1 MPQLKGRAGA
11 GASAFRWMFLSPEQP
26 QARLPPMIGK
36 TFTTML
42 GGRELSIETGKLAK
56 LVSGSVTVRYGDTLL
71 LVTAQASDSQSK
83 LDFLPLT
90 VEFEERHYAVGKI
103 PGSFQ
108 RREGRPGEKAILSAR
123 ITDRQIRPLFPK
135 GYRHETQVIIT
146 VLSADG
152 QNAPDVLGPIG
163 AAAALSIS
171 DIPWAGPT
179 ACVRVGQIDGQ
190 YVVNPTTEQL
200 TRSRMDLVV
209 AGTREAVMMVECG
222 AQTVSEDD
230 LVGAIEFA
238 HAEMQG
244 VIALIEQMRAE
255 VGHEK
260 FNFLEEEG
268 PATDYVPELTEKAK
282 AAGLRDALLT
292 HGKKDRSARLK
303 ALRNGLIE
311 SYVPDPTAEGSAELT
326 QALKDAFGKVEKR
339 ELRRLILEENLR
351 ADGRDSKTV
360 RPIWIEAR
368 PLPTAHGSAVFTR
381 GETQVLGVTTL
392 GTERDEILIDD
403 LTAESGDKFLLH
415 YNFPP
420 YSTGEVKRMG
430 GQSRREIGHGNLAKR
445 AIRAVL
451 PSFEEFPY
459 VIRVVGDVLESNGS
473 SSMGT
478 VCAGTLSLM
487 DAGVP
492 LKAPVAGVAM
502 GLVMEGEQ
510 YRVLTDIL
518 GLEDALGDMDFK
530 VCGTAEGVTA
540 LQMDIKVGGITPQ
553 IMREALAQAKEGRL
567 HILGKMAEV
576 LAAPRSELSP
586 TAPRI
591 LSLKINPELIGKVIG
606 PGGKQVRE
614 LEAMG
619 AQVTI
624 EEDGTVRIFSASGES
639 AEAVKARIEAV
650 TKEAKVGEEF
660 EGTVVKIAP
669 FGAFVNLFPGQD
681 GMLHISQLSE
691 QRVENVEDV
700 LTVGDK
706 LKVKIANIDDRGKI
720 DLIRP
725 ELEGK
730 VPLREP
736 RAPRGGDRGPRR
748 DGDRGGDRGPRREFS
763 DRGPRPEG
771 ARSERP
777 EGQRT
782 ERPATAPATQESSQS
797 SDAPATPVFP
807 RRED

>member
-1 MPQLKGRAGA
+1 
-11 GASAFRWMFLSPEQP
+11 
-26 QARLPPMIGK
+26 
-36 TFTTML
+36 ML
-42 GGRELSIETGKLAK
+42 GGKELSIETGKLAK
-56 LVSGSVTVRYGDTLL
+56 LVSGSVTVRYGDTVL
-71 LVTAQASDSQSK
+71 LVTAQASDTQSK

-103 PGSFQ
+103 PGSFH

-152 QNAPDVLGPIG
+152 QNLPDVLGPIG
-163 AAAALSIS
+163 ASAALSVS

-179 ACVRVGQIDGQ
+179 ACVRVGQVDGTF
-190 YVVNPTTEQL
+190 VVNPTAEQL

-209 AGTREAVMMVECG
+209 AGTRDAVMMVECG
-222 AQTVSEDD
+222 AQTVSEDEI
-230 LVGAIEFA
+230 VSAIEFA
-238 HAEMQG
+238 HAQMQP
-244 VIALIEQMRAE
+244 IIDLIEQMRAE
-255 VGHEK
+255 VGQEK
-260 FNFLEEEG
+260 FNFVAEG
-268 PATDYVPELTEKAK
+268 DLTVDLVPELAEKAR
-282 AAGLRDALLT
+282 AGGLRGALLT
-292 HGKKDRSARLK
+292 VKKKDRSARTK
-303 ALRNGLIE
+303 AVRDAIIAE
-311 SYVPDPTAEGSAELT
+311 YVPDAEAEGAAERIT
-326 QALKDAFGKVEKR
+326 ALKNAYAKVEKQ
-339 ELRRLILEENLR
+339 ELRRLILEEDLR

-368 PLPTAHGSAVFTR
+368 PLPRAHGSAIFTR
-381 GETQVLGVTTL
+381 GETQVLGITTL

-403 LTAESGDKFLLH
+403 LTEETGDKFLLH

-459 VIRVVGDVLESNGS
+459 VIRVVGEVLESNGS
-473 SSMGT
+473 SSMAT

-502 GLVMEGEQ
+502 GLVMEEGR
-510 YRVLTDIL
+510 YRILTDIL

-530 VCGTAEGVTA
+530 VCGSAEGVTA

-553 IMREALAQAKEGRL
+553 VMREALAQAREGRL
-567 HILGKMAEV
+567 HILGKMSEV
-576 LAAPRSELSP
+576 LSAPRAELSP

-591 LSLKINPELIGKVIG
+591 VSLKINPELIGKVIG

-624 EEDGTVRIFSASGES
+624 EEDGSIRIFSADGQA
-639 AEAVKARIEAV
+639 AEAVKARIEGL
-650 TKEAKVGEEF
+650 TREAKVGEEF
-660 EGTVVKIAP
+660 EGTVVKTAP

-681 GMLHISQLSE
+681 GMLHISQISE
-691 QRVENVEDV
+691 ERISAVEDA
-700 LTVGDK
+700 LNVGDK
-706 LKVKIANIDDRGKI
+706 LRVKIVNIDDRGKI

-730 VPLREP
+730 IAPREP
-736 RAPRGGDRGPRR
+736 RAPRGGE
-748 DGDRGGDRGPRREFS
+748 RGGDRGPRREFG
-763 DRGPRPEG
+763 DRGPRGPRPEG
-771 ARSERP
+771 DRPPRQDENRREEGERP
-777 EGQRT
+777 A
-782 ERPATAPATQESSQS
+782 ATAPAPTSE
-797 SDAPATPVFP
+797 TP
-807 RRED
+807 REE

>member
-1 MPQLKGRAGA
+1 
-11 GASAFRWMFLSPEQP
+11 
-26 QARLPPMIGK
+26 MIGK
-36 TFTTML
+36 TYTTML

-56 LVSGSVTVRYGDTLL
+56 LVSGSVTLRYGDTML
-71 LVTAQASDSQSK
+71 LVTAQARDDKST

-103 PGSFQ
+103 PGSFH
-108 RREGRPGEKAILSAR
+108 RREGRPGEKAILGAR
-123 ITDRQIRPLFPK
+123 ITDRQIRPLFPR

-146 VLSADG
+146 VISADG
-152 QNAPDVLGPIG
+152 QNAPDVLGPVG
-163 AAAALSIS
+163 ASAALSLS

-179 ACVRVGQIDGQ
+179 ACVRVGQVDGQ
-190 YVVNPTTEQL
+190 YVINPTAEQL
-200 TRSRMDLVV
+200 TRSPMDLVV
-209 AGTREAVMMVECG
+209 AGTRDAVMMVEAG
-222 AQTVSEDD
+222 AQNASEDD

-244 VIALIEQMRAE
+244 VISLIETMRE
-255 VGHEK
+255 EMGQEK
-260 FNFLEEEG
+260 FNFLEE
-268 PATDYVPELTEKAK
+268 TDLTTDLVPELTEKAK
-282 AAGLRDALLT
+282 AGGLKDALLT
-292 HGKKDRSARLK
+292 VKKKDRSARTK
-303 ALRNGLIE
+303 ALRDGIIAGYE
-311 SYVPDPTAEGSAELT
+311 PDPDADGAKERIT
-326 QALKDAFGKVEKR
+326 ALKNAFNKVEKQ
-339 ELRRLILEENLR
+339 ELRRLILEDDLR

-368 PLPTAHGSAVFTR
+368 PLPRAHGSAIFTR

-392 GTERDEILIDD
+392 GTERDEILVDD
-403 LTAESGDKFLLH
+403 LSAEDNDKFLLH

-459 VIRVVGDVLESNGS
+459 VIRIVGEVLESNGS
-473 SSMGT
+473 SSMAT

-492 LKAPVAGVAM
+492 IKAPVAGVAM
-502 GLVMEGEQ
+502 GLVMEGDK

-553 IMREALAQAKEGRL
+553 IMREALSQARDGRL

-576 LAAPRSELSP
+576 LAAPRPELSP

-591 LSLKINPELIGKVIG
+591 ISLKINPELIGKVIG
-606 PGGKQVRE
+606 PGGKQIRE

-619 AQVTI
+619 AQITV
-624 EEDGTVRIFSASGES
+624 EEDGTVRIFSAESAS
-639 AEAVKARIEAV
+639 AEAVRDRIMSI
-650 TKEAKVGEEF
+650 TREAKAGEEF
-660 EGTVVKIAP
+660 DGTVVKTTP
-669 FGAFVNLFPGQD
+669 FGAFINLYPGQD
-681 GMLHISQLSE
+681 GMLHISQMSE
-691 QRVENVEDV
+691 ERVNAVEDV
-700 LTVGDK
+700 MNVGDK
-706 LKVKIANIDDRGKI
+706 LRVKIVAVDDRGKI

-730 VPLREP
+730 I
-736 RAPRGGDRGPRR
+736 APREARPPRSGGGDRGGRPPRR
-748 DGDRGGDRGPRREFS
+748 D
-763 DRGPRPEG
+763 
-771 ARSERP
+771 
-777 EGQRT
+777 
-782 ERPATAPATQESSQS
+782 
-797 SDAPATPVFP
+797 
-807 RRED
+807 

>member
-1 MPQLKGRAGA
+1 
-11 GASAFRWMFLSPEQP
+11 
-26 QARLPPMIGK
+26 MIGK
-36 TFTTML
+36 TFTTLL

-71 LVTAQASDSQSK
+71 LVTAQASDAQSK

-152 QNAPDVLGPIG
+152 QNSPDVLGPIG
-163 AAAALSIS
+163 AAAALTIS

-190 YVVNPTTEQL
+190 FVVNPTTEQL
-200 TRSRMDLVV
+200 GRSRMDLVV

-222 AQTVSEDD
+222 AQTVSEEEI
-230 LVGAIEFA
+230 VGAIEFA
-238 HAEMQG
+238 HREMQG
-244 VIALIEQMRAE
+244 VIDLIEQMRAE
-255 VGHEK
+255 LGREK
-260 FNFLEEEG
+260 FNFLAEQDL
-268 PATDYVPELTEKAK
+268 AHDYVPELAEKAR
-282 AAGLRDALLT
+282 AGGLRDALLT
-292 HGKKDRSARLK
+292 HSKKDRSLKTK
-303 ALRNGLIE
+303 ALRDGLIAG
-311 SYVPDPTAEGSAELT
+311 YAPDPEAEGAAELIT
-326 QALKDAFGKVEKR
+326 ALKNAFYKVEKQ
-339 ELRRLILEENLR
+339 ELRRLILEDDLR
-351 ADGRDSKTV
+351 ADGRSSRTV

-368 PLPTAHGSAVFTR
+368 PLPNAHGSAIFTR

-403 LTAESGDKFLLH
+403 LSAESGDKFLLH

-459 VIRVVGDVLESNGS
+459 VIRVVGEVLESNGS
-473 SSMGT
+473 SSMAT

-502 GLVMEGEQ
+502 GLVMEGER

-530 VCGTAEGVTA
+530 VCGSAEGVTA

-553 IMREALAQAKEGRL
+553 IMREALAQAREGRL

-591 LSLKINPELIGKVIG
+591 ITVKINPELIGKVIG

-624 EEDGTVRIFSASGES
+624 EEDGTIRIFSASGEA
-639 AEAVKARIEAV
+639 AEAVRARIEAI
-650 TKEAKVGEEF
+650 TQEAKVGQEY

-681 GMLHISQLSE
+681 GMLHISQISEDRIESVEEVLS
-691 QRVENVEDV
+691 
-700 LTVGDK
+700 VGDK
-706 LKVKIANIDDRGKI
+706 LRVKVANIDDRGKL
-720 DLIRP
+720 DLVRP

-730 VPLREP
+730 VAP
-736 RAPRGGDRGPRR
+736 RAPRTGGGDRGDRGPRR
-748 DGDRGGDRGPRREFS
+748 DFGDRGGDRGPRRDS
-763 DRGPRPEG
+763 GDRGPRPEG
-771 ARSERP
+771 PRPERP
-777 EGQRT
+777 DGQRI
-782 ERPATAPATQESSQS
+782 ERPAVAPAPQEGGQGSET
-797 SDAPATPVFP
+797 PAAPVFP
-807 RRED
+807 KRED

>member
-1 MPQLKGRAGA
+1 
-11 GASAFRWMFLSPEQP
+11 
-26 QARLPPMIGK
+26 MIGK
-36 TFTTML
+36 TYSTML
-42 GGRELSIETGKLAK
+42 GGRELTIETGKLAK

-152 QNAPDVLGPIG
+152 QNAPDVLGPVG
-163 AAAALSIS
+163 AAAALGIS
-171 DIPWAGPT
+171 NIPWDGPT

-190 YVVNPTTEQL
+190 YVINPTAEAL
-200 TRSRMDLVV
+200 ERSRMDLVV

-222 AQTVSEDD
+222 AQTVSEDE
-230 LVGAIEFA
+230 LVDAIEFA
-238 HAEMQG
+238 HREMQP
-244 VIALIEQMRAE
+244 VIDLLEQMRSE
-255 VGHEK
+255 VGQEK
-260 FNFLEEEG
+260 FNFLLEQDL
-268 PATDYVPELTEKAK
+268 AKDYVPELTEKAL
-282 AAGLRDALLT
+282 AGGLKDALLT
-292 HGKKDRSARLK
+292 RGKKDRSVKTK
-303 ALRNGLIE
+303 ALRDSIIAG
-311 SYVPDPTAEGSAELT
+311 YVPDPEAEGAADLMT
-326 QALKDAFGKVEKR
+326 ALKNAFAKVEKQ
-339 ELRRLILEENLR
+339 ELRRLILEDDLR
-351 ADGRDSKTV
+351 ADGRNSRTV

-368 PLPTAHGSAVFTR
+368 PLPTAHGSAIFTR

-459 VIRVVGDVLESNGS
+459 VIRVVGEVLESNGS
-473 SSMGT
+473 SSMAT

-492 LKAPVAGVAM
+492 IKAPVAGVAM

-518 GLEDALGDMDFK
+518 GMEDALGDMDFK
-530 VCGTAEGVTA
+530 VCGSAEGVTA

-576 LAAPRSELSP
+576 LGAPRSELSP

-591 LSLKINPELIGKVIG
+591 LSMKINPELIGKVIG

-624 EEDGTVRIFSASGES
+624 EEDGTIRIFSASGEK
-639 AEAVKARIEAV
+639 AEAVKARIEEV
-650 TKEAKVGEEF
+650 TREAKVGETYD
-660 EGTVVKIAP
+660 GTVVKIAP
-669 FGAFVNLFPGQD
+669 FGAFVNIFPGQD
-681 GMLHISQLSE
+681 GMLHISQISE
-691 QRVENVEDV
+691 DRIESVEEV
-700 LTVGDK
+700 LKVGDK
-706 LKVKIANIDDRGKI
+706 LKVKIVNIDDRGKL

-730 VPLREP
+730 VAPREP
-736 RAPRGGDRGPRR
+736 RAPRGDRGPRPPR
-748 DGDRGGDRGPRREFS
+748 DGDRGGDRGPRRDFG

-771 ARSERP
+771 QRSE
-777 EGQRT
+777 GQQRT
-782 ERPATAPATQESSQS
+782 DAPRPERPAEAPAS
-797 SDAPATPVFP
+797 APAAEGSVFP
-807 RRED
+807 KRED

>member
-1 MPQLKGRAGA
+1 
-11 GASAFRWMFLSPEQP
+11 
-26 QARLPPMIGK
+26 MIGK

-42 GGRELSIETGKLAK
+42 GGKELSIETGKLAK
-56 LVSGSVTVRYGDTLL
+56 LVSGSVTVRYGDTVL
-71 LVTAQASDSQSK
+71 LVTAQASDTQSK

-103 PGSFQ
+103 PGSFH

-152 QNAPDVLGPIG
+152 QNLPDVLGPIG
-163 AAAALSIS
+163 ASAALSVS

-179 ACVRVGQIDGQ
+179 ACVRVGQVDGTF
-190 YVVNPTTEQL
+190 VVNPTAEQL

-209 AGTREAVMMVECG
+209 AGTRDAVMMVECG
-222 AQTVSEDD
+222 AQTVSEEEI
-230 LVGAIEFA
+230 VSAIEFA
-238 HAEMQG
+238 HAQMQP
-244 VIALIEQMRAE
+244 IIDLIEQMRAE
-255 VGHEK
+255 VGQEK
-260 FNFLEEEG
+260 FNFVAEG
-268 PATDYVPELTEKAK
+268 DLTVDLVPELAEKAR
-282 AAGLRDALLT
+282 AGGLRGALLT
-292 HGKKDRSARLK
+292 VKKKDRSARTK
-303 ALRNGLIE
+303 AVRDAIIAE
-311 SYVPDPTAEGSAELT
+311 YVPDAEAEGAAERIT
-326 QALKDAFGKVEKR
+326 ALKNAYAKVEKQ
-339 ELRRLILEENLR
+339 ELRRLILEEDLR

-368 PLPTAHGSAVFTR
+368 PLPRAHGSAIFTR
-381 GETQVLGVTTL
+381 GETQVLGITTL

-403 LTAESGDKFLLH
+403 LTEETGDKFLLH

-459 VIRVVGDVLESNGS
+459 VIRVVGEVLESNGS
-473 SSMGT
+473 SSMAT

-502 GLVMEGEQ
+502 GLVMEEGR
-510 YRVLTDIL
+510 YRILTDIL

-530 VCGTAEGVTA
+530 VCGSAEGVTA

-553 IMREALAQAKEGRL
+553 VMREALAQAREGRL
-567 HILGKMAEV
+567 HILGKMSEV
-576 LAAPRSELSP
+576 LSAPRAELSP

-591 LSLKINPELIGKVIG
+591 VSLKINPELIGKVIG

-624 EEDGTVRIFSASGES
+624 EEDGSIRIFSADGQA
-639 AEAVKARIEAV
+639 AEAVKARIEGL
-650 TKEAKVGEEF
+650 TREAKVGEEF
-660 EGTVVKIAP
+660 EGTVVKTAP

-681 GMLHISQLSE
+681 GMLHISQISE
-691 QRVENVEDV
+691 ERISAVEDA
-700 LTVGDK
+700 LNVGDK
-706 LKVKIANIDDRGKI
+706 LRVKIVNIDDRGKI

-730 VPLREP
+730 IAPREP
-736 RAPRGGDRGPRR
+736 RAPRGGE
-748 DGDRGGDRGPRREFS
+748 RGGDRGPRREFG
-763 DRGPRPEG
+763 DRGPRGPRPE
-771 ARSERP
+771 
-777 EGQRT
+777 EG
-782 ERPATAPATQESSQS
+782 ERPAAPA
-797 SDAPATPVFP
+797 PAQTSETP
-807 RRED
+807 REE

>member
-1 MPQLKGRAGA
+1 
-11 GASAFRWMFLSPEQP
+11 
-26 QARLPPMIGK
+26 
-36 TFTTML
+36 ML

-71 LVTAQASDSQSK
+71 LVTAQASDTQSK

-260 FNFLEEEG
+260 FNFLAEEG
-268 PATDYVPELTEKAK
+268 PANDYVPELTEKAK

-311 SYVPDPTAEGSAELT
+311 GYVPDPTAEGSAELT

-502 GLVMEGEQ
+502 GLVMEGDN

-576 LAAPRSELSP
+576 LAAPRAELSP
-586 TAPRI
+586 TAPHI

-748 DGDRGGDRGPRREFS
+748 DSDRGGDRGPRREFS

-797 SDAPATPVFP
+797 SDAPAAPVFP